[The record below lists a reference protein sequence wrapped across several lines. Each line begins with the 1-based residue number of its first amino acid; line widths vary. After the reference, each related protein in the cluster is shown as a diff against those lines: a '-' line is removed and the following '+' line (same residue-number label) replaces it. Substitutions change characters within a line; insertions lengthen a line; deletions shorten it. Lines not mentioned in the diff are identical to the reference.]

1 MLKTIDNSSMDIIMG
16 HKIFAE
22 SQSNKISRHNKWLT
36 INLPTLLMSMLRFPG
51 QSALCKKLGNIMD
64 KNSLKYLYHAYI

>member
-22 SQSNKISRHNKWLT
+22 SQSNKISGHNKWLT
-36 INLPTLLMSMLRFPG
+36 INLIGLTTLLMSMLRFPR
-51 QSALCKKLGNIMD
+51 QSALCKKN
-64 KNSLKYLYHAYI
+64 